1 MRKSASGTDGN
12 IGIAYFATKNQV
24 CKGMKTLNSSNKII
38 WMSAQTMRK
47 KNTIQKIK
55 NWGYLFFLKMS
66 LNNAIS
72 SWNFSYEKQMKKKP

>member
-38 WMSAQTMRK
+38 WMSAQTMWK
-47 KNTIQKIK
+47 KNTI
-55 NWGYLFFLKMS
+55 
-66 LNNAIS
+66 
-72 SWNFSYEKQMKKKP
+72 